1 MLKFIFLYF
10 KFQYIDVCKFVC
22 ENYSQI
28 CKFLY
33 ILTITKKKQQK
44 TKLHVL
50 KATWMAEQYCNIILS
65 VKKQIWVNILD
76 YL

>member
-33 ILTITKKKQQK
+33 ILTITKKKT
-44 TKLHVL
+44 TKDKVTRFEGHLNGWAVL
-50 KATWMAEQYCNIILS
+50 
-65 VKKQIWVNILD
+65 
-76 YL
+76 